1 MTKKQN
7 CKRGFGRRSLSVV
20 LSVLMILS
28 SLAVI
33 LSVAP
38 LSAGATSSALSGG
51 ETITIYLQ
59 DSNWQCSGSDT
70 VRVKFLN
77 SGGSVIGTQ
86 SKTPSG
92 GKITVNGVSGAVKL
106 QLEKVNAT
114 KSTYLSKMQSIV
126 NSAGS
131 TQTVVFYDNASTQ
144 WTSMKYYAWTKS
156 GTTTYEDRPWDN
168 RLSMSLVTGTTYLY
182 SATID
187 RNANLSA
194 AYQNIIFTGSDK
206 QTADLTLNS
215 STASSIQVYTSA
227 QNKWITYTDV
237 DVSLTANVSDRK
249 GDNLNDLYVTGKT
262 TAKWSKYNASTPKTT
277 VYFKP
282 NSSSWTTAWVHYDD
296 SNDEPY
302 YTSVQMTQ
310 YSSSPLI
317 YQADVYFGAMVSFS
331 TGQNFDSSD
340 RKDQGSVFA
349 DASEPVYVA
358 KDRSWTTLDNALATE
373 DRYSDFTVS
382 NNNFASVTPSG
393 GGKVV
398 GFDATYYDYY
408 SNNELTSGWRNGL
421 VDDNFSD
428 GYRKQFSSLND
439 AVIGIAKSNT
449 DWRYPMV
456 FGDDYNASYFIDS
469 YYNQVS
475 SGRGIDLDH
484 FRAVNN
490 SNFLDTGNQLDR
502 SIMGLVK
509 NKLSGGDLMVT
520 DTLKAP
526 YFDNDWLSGTSGT
539 GSTEQKEVLYVLD
552 NNNYGQNGIYANFW
566 GGGDVLK
573 DIHPEWVANN
583 VSIGGVTGTLYRY
596 VVDTKFTSVQLANS
610 TNYGSHFYEYQANG
624 SWVLSLESGVVKTSG
639 GTVSSSTY
647 KSGIQNVTVTPTK
660 RATIIDSKF
669 PFVETTDSSGV
680 KHYVFDSGKG
690 GTREDNIAFSFNDS
704 NPSSS
709 TLTYYSGN
717 GVANKLDSVNGFF
730 PFNSTSNSYPRNY
743 GFGMRVDMDFTLPT
757 NGKFEDGSKARF
769 NYSGDDDVWV
779 FIDGNL
785 ILDIGGA
792 HKPTTGSIDF
802 GYASGQISATT
813 DKVCSQL
820 LGQNQD
826 TWDSGASK
834 TKTFSFNNT
843 DPTKKHHMTVFYME
857 RGTNDS
863 NLKIEFSIQPVLNE
877 LDVYKEV
884 ETEELNAGIED
895 TVLDLA
901 HSSNFGFT
909 FDQDGSGYGGS
920 TGKKFNYVHADDTAT
935 TSTIKNGSFSLK
947 HYEEAMFN
955 NDLDLTYGSLITLVE
970 SKPSLFNYYT
980 DITVTDILN
989 GEGVLSASGSTVA
1002 VFDFENKANNGQGDP
1017 EQRTLLFAEFINT
1030 LQTGSVELEK
1040 NVYRANST
1048 TASNTAIP
1056 FEFTI
1061 MLDIDRD
1068 GTYESYDLEYQFDG
1082 DTAVYTAEGGV
1093 VQMRQDQ
1100 KITFFGIPIG
1110 TPYRITES
1118 DTPGFSLKSD
1128 SSQNTS
1134 GTVGSVNSDGTVIG
1148 TVTTASFVNEEAPV
1162 NKSVT
1167 IQKTLD
1173 NSRYS
1178 GSEFSFTNELIE
1190 WDFGS
1195 NRIYTDRAI
1204 LDPIYAT
1211 DTQTTVTNG
1220 VIKFKSFDIV
1230 PSQDHTGKYKF
1241 RITEEDKSST
1251 QPWYTYD
1258 DAVYYAVI
1266 RVDEGSMDDPVYYSD
1281 EACTDEV
1288 KLNSIPAF
1296 KNTSRRGSITIK
1308 KEDVNE
1314 QPIDDTRF
1322 AVLKVSSEDEV
1333 DEYLT
1338 PDVINE
1344 IVGNYLV
1351 EFDDTVMLETTK
1363 ADGKAVFDDL
1373 PLYQEDGQFVYN
1385 PISQKI
1391 EWSTDV
1397 TLTAKQTYCVFEY
1410 APKVGYARNFTKG
1423 YVVLADEPDC
1433 SRTFGIVNG
1442 VIKNP
1447 DSSGPGVKALTYT
1460 GIGIVALAGVLLAAY
1475 LFFVRKK
1482 SYAPAHLKK

>member
-7 CKRGFGRRSLSVV
+7 RKRGFGRRSLSVV

-28 SLAVI
+28 TLV
-33 LSVAP
+33 VM
-38 LSAGATSSALSGG
+38 LSASSLSSSAAASSTLSGG
-51 ETITIYLQ
+51 ESINIYLQ
-59 DSNWQCSGSDT
+59 DSNWQCSSSDT
-70 VRVKFLN
+70 VRVRFLN
-77 SGGSVIGTQ
+77 SSGSVIGTSTQ
-86 SKTPSG
+86 TPVD
-92 GKITVNGVSGAVKL
+92 GKITVTGVSGATKL
-106 QLEKVNAT
+106 KLEKVNAT
-114 KSTYLSKMQSIV
+114 KSTYLSKMQSV
-126 NSAGS
+126 VSGAGS
-131 TQTVVFYDNASTQ
+131 TQTVVFYDNTSTQ
-144 WTSMKYYAWTKS
+144 WSDMKYYAWTKS
-156 GTTTYEDRPWDN
+156 GTATYEDQPWVSRN
-168 RLSMSLVTGTTYLY
+168 PMTLVSGTTYLY
-182 SATID
+182 YAKIN

-206 QTADLTLNS
+206 QTADLTLNGSTS
-215 STASSIQVYTSA
+215 STIQVYTSA
-227 QNKWITYTDV
+227 QNRWITYTDV
-237 DVSLTANVSDRK
+237 DVTLTANVSDRK
-249 GDNLNDLYVTGKT
+249 ENNLNDLYVTGKT

-296 SNDEPY
+296 SDDEPY

-310 YSSSPLI
+310 YSASPLI

-340 RKDQGSVFA
+340 RKDQGSVYA
-349 DASEPVYVA
+349 DADEPVYVA

-382 NNNFASVTPSG
+382 NNNFASITPTG

-398 GFDATYYDYY
+398 GFEATYYDYY
-408 SNNELTSGWRNGL
+408 SNNELTQGWRNGL

-456 FGDDYNASYFIDS
+456 FGDDYNASYFIDG
-469 YYNQVS
+469 YYNQIS

-490 SNFLDTGNQLDR
+490 SNFLDTGNELDR

-509 NKLSGGDLMVT
+509 NKLTGGDLMVT
-520 DTLKAP
+520 DSLKAP
-526 YFDNDWLSGTSGT
+526 YFDNDWLSGNGETST
-539 GSTEQKEVLYVLD
+539 TEQKEVLYVLD

-583 VSIGGVTGTLYRY
+583 VNISGTTGTLYRY
-596 VVDTKFTSVQLANS
+596 VVDKKFTSVQLANS
-610 TNYGSHFYEYQANG
+610 TNYGSHFYEYMANG

-647 KSGIQNVTVTPTK
+647 RSGIQDVTTTPTK

-680 KHYVFDSGKG
+680 KHYVFNSGQD
-690 GTREDNIAFSFNDS
+690 GTRKDNIAFSFDDS
-704 NPSSS
+704 NPSNS
-709 TLTYYSGN
+709 TLNYYSGN
-717 GVANKLDSVNGFF
+717 GVVGKLDNNNGFF

-743 GFGMRVDMDFTLPT
+743 GFGMRVDMDFTLPE
-757 NGKFEDGSKARF
+757 NGKFEDGSKAKF
-769 NYSGDDDVWV
+769 EYSGDDDVWV
-779 FIDGNL
+779 FVDGNL

-792 HKPTTGSIDF
+792 HRPTTGSIDF
-802 GYASGQISATT
+802 GYASGQISAKT

-826 TWDSGASK
+826 TWDGGASK

-901 HSSNFGFT
+901 QSSDFGFT
-909 FDQDGSGYGGS
+909 FKQDGSGYGGS
-920 TGKKFNYVHADDTAT
+920 AGKKFNYVHADDTTT

-955 NDLDLTYGSLITLVE
+955 NDLELTYGSTINLSE
-970 SKPSLFNYYT
+970 SKPSLFTYDT
-980 DITVTDILN
+980 DIEVTDILN
-989 GEGVLSASGSTVA
+989 GEAVLSAFGSTSA
-1002 VFDFENKANNGQGDP
+1002 AFDFKNKANDGYGDP

-1030 LQTGSVELEK
+1030 LQTSSIRLHKDLYKQDSEEISEDMIAFEFKVELD
-1040 NVYRANST
+1040 
-1048 TASNTAIP
+1048 
-1056 FEFTI
+1056 
-1061 MLDIDRD
+1061 LDCD
-1068 GTYESYDLEYQFDG
+1068 GTWETYDLEYQFDG
-1082 DTAVYTAEGGV
+1082 DTSTYVAEDGV

-1100 KITFFGIPIG
+1100 EIEFIGIPVG

-1118 DTPGFSLKSD
+1118 DLAGYLIMENECEDTTGA
-1128 SSQNTS
+1128 
-1134 GTVGSVNSDGTVIG
+1134 VGDGGAMVL
-1148 TVTTASFVNEEAPV
+1148 FVNEEAPA
-1162 NKSVT
+1162 NGALSMF
-1167 IQKTLD
+1167 KTLD
-1173 NSRYS
+1173 GEMYS
-1178 GSEFSFTNELIE
+1178 GSDFSFTIQLIE
-1190 WDFGS
+1190 WNYGEGRDYKVDEYSDMLEG
-1195 NRIYTDRAI
+1195 
-1204 LDPIYAT
+1204 IYAT
-1211 DTQTTVTNG
+1211 NTATTVTNG
-1220 VIKFKSFDIV
+1220 EIDFDPFTITPSNEHVGLYVFK
-1230 PSQDHTGKYKF
+1230 
-1241 RITEEDKSST
+1241 ITESDLSGS
-1251 QPWYTYD
+1251 QPWFSYD
-1258 DAVYYAVI
+1258 DSVYYAAV
-1266 RVDEGSMDDPVYYSD
+1266 RVDAGSMDDPVFYTD
-1281 EACTDEV
+1281 EACTEAV
-1288 KLNSIPAF
+1288 VGTPSF
-1296 KNTSRRGSITIK
+1296 VNTSRRGKITIQ
-1308 KEDVNE
+1308 KEDVNGD
-1314 QPIDDTRF
+1314 PLNDTRF

-1351 EFDDTVMLETTK
+1351 EFDDTVMLETTG
-1363 ADGKAVFDDL
+1363 ANGKAIFDDL
-1373 PLYQEDGQFVYN
+1373 PLYQEEGQFVYN
-1385 PISQKI
+1385 PTSHKI

-1397 TLTAKQTYCVFEY
+1397 IPTAKQTYCVFEY
-1410 APKVGYARNFTKG
+1410 SPKDGYAANYTKG
-1423 YVVLADEPDC
+1423 YIILADQPDC
-1433 SRTFGIVNG
+1433 SWTFGVVNG

-1447 DSSGPGVKALTYT
+1447 STAGWGWKALQYA
-1460 GIGIVALAGVLLAAY
+1460 GIGIIALSGLMLLAY
-1475 LFFVRKK
+1475 VLYFRKK
-1482 SYAPAHLKK
+1482 KAYVPAHLRK